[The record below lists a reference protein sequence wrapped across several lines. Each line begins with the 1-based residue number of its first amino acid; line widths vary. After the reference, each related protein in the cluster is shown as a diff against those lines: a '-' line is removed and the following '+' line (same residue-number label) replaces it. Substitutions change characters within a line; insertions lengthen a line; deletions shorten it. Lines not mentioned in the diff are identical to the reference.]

1 MDTINHPNKNVLK
14 TLSLNI
20 AIVGGGRTCR
30 FFLELLQVNSFPFL
44 DIHILGV
51 CDINPNAEGLVIAK
65 QMGIF
70 TTNNFRDLF
79 DFKNLDSILELT
91 NSKDVLP
98 ELIKLRPKRVSIL
111 EHNIG
116 RFLRSF
122 FMMSQQLKSVEHE
135 VILEK
140 MSSDF
145 LIQHSNAA
153 IVVLNTNFEIVEAN
167 EAYLKIVGKSK
178 EDAIGG
184 YCYEIYYGLKSP
196 CSMSRPS
203 FKCPMMETMKTSK
216 SAHVIH
222 EYHDHDHQPTYSNI
236 VTYPLKDQNG
246 EIIRIIE
253 LWSDITQEFST
264 RWEKR
269 TEELKSDLNRMVQE
283 DRMISLGKLVASCVH
298 EINNPIQGLL
308 VFSDLMQQ
316 ILKKETPT
324 SEELVEFRQHLSL
337 MSSELERCGNIV
349 SGLLSFSRDKSLE
362 YKDLNINDVL
372 ESVLTLTR
380 HKMKL
385 QNIKLITDLVPGII
399 IVRGDT
405 NRLQQ
410 CMLNLIFNAIEAMP
424 NGGELKIISKID
436 EPDKSIRIMV
446 KDTGLGISK
455 KNLNHIF
462 DPFFTTKEEGQGTG
476 LGLSI
481 VYGVTKNHGG
491 KIHVESTIGK
501 GTMFTLSYPVAS

>member
-1 MDTINHPNKNVLK
+1 MDTINHSNQDLLK
-14 TLSLNI
+14 ALSLNI

-30 FFLELLQVNSFPFL
+30 FFLELLQSNSFPYL
-44 DIHILGV
+44 DINILGV
-51 CDINPNAEGLVIAK
+51 CDIDPNAEGLIIAK
-65 QMGIF
+65 EMGIF
-70 TTNNFRDLF
+70 TTSNFRDFF
-79 DFKNLDSILELT
+79 DLNNLDSILELT
-91 NSKDVLP
+91 NSRDVLL
-98 ELIKLRPKRVSIL
+98 ELTKLRPKRVGIL

-122 FMMSQQLKSVEHE
+122 FMMSQQLKSVEHQ
-135 VILEK
+135 VLLEK

-145 LIQHSNAA
+145 LIQQSDTA
-153 IVVLNTNFEIVEAN
+153 IVVLNTDFKIAEAN
-167 EAYLKIVGKSK
+167 EAYLKIVGKLK
-178 EDAIGG
+178 EDVIGG
-184 YCYEIYYGLKSP
+184 YCYEIYYGLKAP

-203 FKCPMMETMKTSK
+203 LKCPMMETMKTNK
-216 SAHVIH
+216 SALVIH
-222 EYHDHDHQPTYSNI
+222 EYHGHDNRPTYNNI

-253 LWSDITQEFST
+253 LWRDITQEFST
-264 RWEKR
+264 QWEKR
-269 TEELKSDLNRMVQE
+269 TKELKADLNRMVQE

-308 VFSDLMQQ
+308 VFSDLMQE
-316 ILKKETPT
+316 ILKKENPTPKD
-324 SEELVEFRQHLSL
+324 LGEFRQHLSL

-349 SGLLSFSRDKSLE
+349 SGLLSFSREKSLE

-380 HKMKL
+380 HKIEL
-385 QNIKLITDLVPGII
+385 QDIHLIIDLVPGII

-410 CMLNLIFNAIEAMP
+410 CLLNLIFNSIEAMS

-436 EPDKSIRIMV
+436 KPEKIIRIV
-446 KDTGLGISK
+446 VEDTGNGISK
-455 KNLNHIF
+455 EHLDHIF

-481 VYGVTKNHGG
+481 VYGVVKNHGG
-491 KIHVESTIGK
+491 NVHVESKVGK
-501 GTMFTLSYPVAS
+501 GTLFTISLPVS